1 MASTLTPAIT
11 IHIAMAGTALLLGP
25 LALTLR
31 KGSRGHRAAGYAW
44 VTAML
49 GAALSALFIRDHGM
63 ANIAGYTPIHLL
75 VLATFAG
82 LARAIYAIVH
92 RQIAVH
98 RKAMWGTYLGA
109 CVTAGAFA
117 LLPGRLL
124 GQLLWSQWL
133 GWV

>member
-1 MASTLTPAIT
+1 MASSFTPAII
-11 IHIAMAGTALLLGP
+11 IHVAMASSALLLGP
-25 LALTLR
+25 IALTLR

-44 VTAML
+44 VTVML

-75 VLATFAG
+75 VLATFVG
-82 LARAIYAIVH
+82 LARAIYTIAR
-92 RQIAVH
+92 RQIAAH
-98 RKAMWGTYLGA
+98 KKAMWTTYLGA

-124 GQLLWSQWL
+124 GHLVWSQWL
-133 GWV
+133 GWI